1 MVSLGPKRG
10 WATPRM
16 VSFSFRGLIHN
27 FLRASPPI
35 SYGSPPLPPGID
47 QPGGQDGW
55 ILAEFFDLFYYQ
67 IYQFIDF
74 ILYLCL
80 FFYVPCINTQEK
92 KDDNI
97 QLFWPNKSKGFIV
110 WPVKIV
116 HSGQNENSR
125 AGRIWNTSYPIR
137 TQDLAPNLARSC
149 NQPYKYAE

>member
-16 VSFSFRGLIHN
+16 GSFSFRGLIHN

-67 IYQFIDF
+67 IYLFIDF

-80 FFYVPCINTQEK
+80 FFLCTV
-92 KDDNI
+92 
-97 QLFWPNKSKGFIV
+97 
-110 WPVKIV
+110 
-116 HSGQNENSR
+116 
-125 AGRIWNTSYPIR
+125 
-137 TQDLAPNLARSC
+137 
-149 NQPYKYAE
+149 YKHTRKERQQYSAILTEQK